1 MLEVAL
7 TMMAPEAATA
17 LHAPEAGKAAEAGI
31 LSYDTR
37 DGRIMLGAFKPS
49 QYRKLGRC
57 LKGQGYD
64 IALLETINNWEDV
77 KESAETLK
85 GLFEQIFSDKKN
97 SQWLTVLDEAGI
109 PAEPVISLADSV
121 RMSIADERQYF
132 SRSAEDE
139 LMLPTAAFQMS
150 SGGPKLRAPAP
161 SLGEDTVSILSELG
175 FEDQVIKE
183 YLKKGVVQ

>member
-1 MLEVAL
+1 
-7 TMMAPEAATA
+7 
-17 LHAPEAGKAAEAGI
+17 
-31 LSYDTR
+31 
-37 DGRIMLGAFKPS
+37 MLGAFKPS

-77 KESAETLK
+77 KESTETLK
-85 GLFEQIFSDKKN
+85 GLLEQVFPDKDN
-97 SQWLTVLDEAGI
+97 SQWQSLLDEAGI
-109 PAEPVISLADSV
+109 PAEPIISLADSV
-121 RMSIADERQYF
+121 RMSISDERQYF
-132 SRSAEDE
+132 SRSTEDE

-150 SGGPKLRAPAP
+150 YGGPELRTPAP

-183 YLKKGVVQ
+183 YLKKGVIQ